1 MKKLICA
8 ASAALISAVAAFSFT
23 GCGTAE
29 VHFTLSE
36 DGTYY
41 ILSGVTN
48 GSALKNYD
56 IPSTYGDDALPVKE
70 IGDDAFSNC
79 TLYSVTIPDT
89 VNVIGMR
96 AFMGC
101 KLLEVEIPDSVTT
114 IKFRAFAYCRIL
126 SELTVPSSVTDL
138 GVQAFAYCASLEKA
152 YLKCN
157 VEYLPDKLLAN
168 SVAYA
173 NGYTYTDTMLKEV
186 YISSSVKKIN
196 KTAFEGNFIT
206 DVYFAGSEEDW
217 NNLYFYT
224 FEAVEGQDEPNEK
237 KVDKSEALA
246 QTVTIHCNYNF

>member
-8 ASAALISAVAAFSFT
+8 ASAALISAVAAFSFA

-29 VHFTLSE
+29 VNFTLSE

-70 IGDDAFSNC
+70 IGDDAFANS
-79 TLYSVTIPDT
+79 TLYSVTIPDSVT
-89 VNVIGMR
+89 VIGMR

-101 KLLEVEIPDSVTT
+101 RFTEIEIPDSVTS
-114 IKFRAFAYCRIL
+114 IKFGAFAKCSGL
-126 SELTVPSSVTDL
+126 SEITVPSSVTYL
-138 GVQAFAYCASLEKA
+138 GVKAFAYCTSLEKA

-157 VEYLPDKLLAN
+157 VEYLPDNLLAN
-168 SVAYA
+168 SVAQSG
-173 NGYTYTDTMLKEV
+173 GYTYTETMLKEV
-186 YISSSVKKIN
+186 YISSSVKRIN

-217 NNLYFYT
+217 NELYFYT
-224 FEAVEGQDEPNEK
+224 YEAVEGQEEPNEV
-237 KVDKSEALA
+237 KVDKSAALA
-246 QTVTIHCNYNF
+246 QTVVVHCNYNF